1 MEQKQLSLE
10 KINEEIIALKQDM
23 IKMKAILE
31 KEQDKNLKQEMK
43 MWEEAGAEDGADFFE
58 KHNL

>member
-31 KEQDKNLKQEMK
+31 KEQDKKS
-43 MWEEAGAEDGADFFE
+43 
-58 KHNL
+58 